1 MDGHGDDGLQDLFP
15 EGDPAFPAPAFDLLS
30 QAESSGVPR
39 EGLQALDLN
48 SQAEDW
54 GDYSS
59 YSDLLRGEGAP
70 RGRGSRSLGLRAARS
85 GGRGGGSGSRAGAG
99 GSRGGGGGS
108 RAGGGGSRAGAGG
121 SRAGGGGASV
131 TRPLFAPSL
140 ADGAGGSGGRS
151 GGRGGGRARR
161 SRGRGGRSTADYIE
175 PYEVEDWVD
184 VDDEDGAP
192 QNVETIFPTSKGKF
206 SECKKFR
213 YGVPH
218 YIDHLEE
225 MFRDVVVDGS
235 TSFVAGCEEDEDQ
248 DVDDVEE
255 DDQYGTE
262 GDVNA
267 YEDSP
272 MSYNTKKRG
281 STPSTKSTATSPSK
295 KSKSPLLKMV
305 SSLVDKLTT
314 SDKDDGLLRSVGESI
329 ATSLNEKRQKL
340 NPIKEMGESVK
351 RCQQLALECGAAP
364 ESVEFYACRHLFKDP
379 YEREFF
385 CNIPTPE
392 GRLRYLQRVCKENN
406 LYE

>member
-1 MDGHGDDGLQDLFP
+1 MATGLKHQH
-15 EGDPAFPAPAFDLLS
+15 S
-30 QAESSGVPR
+30 QIRNRINQLKTLHTFWKACNKDT
-39 EGLQALDLN
+39 GL
-48 SQAEDW
+48 
-54 GDYSS
+54 
-59 YSDLLRGEGAP
+59 
-70 RGRGSRSLGLRAARS
+70 GRH
-85 GGRGGGSGSRAGAG
+85 
-99 GSRGGGGGS
+99 
-108 RAGGGGSRAGAGG
+108 
-121 SRAGGGGASV
+121 
-131 TRPLFAPSL
+131 
-140 ADGAGGSGGRS
+140 ADGTIIAS
-151 GGRGGGRARR
+151 
-161 SRGRGGRSTADYIE
+161 
-175 PYEVEDWVD
+175 
-184 VDDEDGAP
+184 DGWWKS
-192 QNVETIFPTSKGKF
+192 NTKGKF

>member
-15 EGDPAFPAPAFDLLS
+15 HADPAFPAAAFDLLS

-70 RGRGSRSLGLRAARS
+70 RGRGNRTLGLRAVRS
-85 GGRGGGSGSRAGAG
+85 GGRGGGGGSRAGAG

-108 RAGGGGSRAGAGG
+108 RAGGGGAP
-121 SRAGGGGASV
+121 V
-131 TRPLFAPSL
+131 TRPLFVGSL
-140 ADGAGGSGGRS
+140 ADGAGSS
-151 GGRGGGRARR
+151 GGRGGGRFCGRARR
-161 SRGRGGRSTADYIE
+161 SHGRGGRSTADYIE
-175 PYEVEDWVD
+175 PYEGEDWVD
-184 VDDEDGAP
+184 LDDEDGGP

-225 MFRDVVVDGS
+225 MFCDVVVDGS
-235 TSFVAGCEEDEDQ
+235 TSFVAGCEEEEDQ
-248 DVDDVEE
+248 DVDDVGE
-255 DDQYGTE
+255 DDQYGTD
-262 GDVNA
+262 GFVNA

-272 MSYNTKKRG
+272 VSDTNKKRG
-281 STPSTKSTATSPSK
+281 SSTITKSTATSPGK
-295 KSKSPLLKMV
+295 KSKSPLMKMV
-305 SSLVDKLTT
+305 SSLVEKLTT
-314 SDKDDGLLRSVGESI
+314 SDKDDNLLRTVGENI
-329 ATSLNEKRQKL
+329 ATSLNEKRQRL
-340 NPIKEMGESVK
+340 NPIQEMGQSVK
-351 RCQQLALECGAAP
+351 KCQQLALESGATP

-392 GRLRYLQRVCKENN
+392 GRLRYLKRFCKENN
-406 LYE
+406 LVE

>member
-131 TRPLFAPSL
+131 TRPLFEPSL

-175 PYEVEDWVD
+175 PYDVENWVD

-192 QNVETIFPTSKGKF
+192 QNVESIFPTSKINRFDKAQWT
-206 SECKKFR
+206 EHNT
-213 YGVPH
+213 GVLCDLWVEQIRSGNCPK
-218 YIDHLEE
+218 
-225 MFRDVVVDGS
+225 GS
-235 TSFVAGCEEDEDQ
+235 ITSRGLRIVADKYQ
-248 DVDDVEE
+248 
-255 DDQYGTE
+255 
-262 GDVNA
+262 
-267 YEDSP
+267 
-272 MSYNTKKRG
+272 M
-281 STPSTKSTATSPSK
+281 ATGLKHQHSQIRNRINQLK
-295 KSKSPLLKMV
+295 TLHTFWKACNKMVAPLL
-305 SSLVDKLTT
+305 T
-314 SDKDDGLLRSVGESI
+314 S
-329 ATSLNEKRQKL
+329 
-340 NPIKEMGESVK
+340 
-351 RCQQLALECGAAP
+351 
-364 ESVEFYACRHLFKDP
+364 
-379 YEREFF
+379 
-385 CNIPTPE
+385 
-392 GRLRYLQRVCKENN
+392 
-406 LYE
+406 

>member
-1 MDGHGDDGLQDLFP
+1 
-15 EGDPAFPAPAFDLLS
+15 
-30 QAESSGVPR
+30 
-39 EGLQALDLN
+39 
-48 SQAEDW
+48 
-54 GDYSS
+54 
-59 YSDLLRGEGAP
+59 
-70 RGRGSRSLGLRAARS
+70 
-85 GGRGGGSGSRAGAG
+85 
-99 GSRGGGGGS
+99 
-108 RAGGGGSRAGAGG
+108 
-121 SRAGGGGASV
+121 
-131 TRPLFAPSL
+131 
-140 ADGAGGSGGRS
+140 
-151 GGRGGGRARR
+151 
-161 SRGRGGRSTADYIE
+161 
-175 PYEVEDWVD
+175 
-184 VDDEDGAP
+184 
-192 QNVETIFPTSKGKF
+192 
-206 SECKKFR
+206 
-213 YGVPH
+213 
-218 YIDHLEE
+218 

-392 GRLRYLQRVCKENN
+392 GRLRYL
-406 LYE
+406 